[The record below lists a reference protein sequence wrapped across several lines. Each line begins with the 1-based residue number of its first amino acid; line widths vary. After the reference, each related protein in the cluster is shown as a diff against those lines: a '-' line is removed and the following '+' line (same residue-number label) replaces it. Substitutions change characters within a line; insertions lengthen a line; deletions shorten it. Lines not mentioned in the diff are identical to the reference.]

1 MRFVPALRL
10 LARVE
15 DVRPVILQATQ
26 DNEFNVDLAV
36 KICQS
41 LIIIKNAKLKEQQE
55 TEALKAKQEL
65 ARKKQ
70 ELDH

>member
-1 MRFVPALRL
+1 MRL

-26 DNEFNVDLAV
+26 DNEFNVDFAV

-55 TEALKAKQEL
+55 TEALKARQEL

-70 ELDH
+70 ELDF